1 MKTKKQLG
9 FTLIELMIVIAIIG
23 ILAAIAMPAYQDYIA
38 RAQATEALQATGGLR
53 TDVAVAYWDK
63 GVYPDANDELMA
75 MTRELE
81 GKYFK
86 KNEITLEPN
95 TGIITV
101 RFSLGANKGETV
113 TITPEANDKL
123 NHIITWIC
131 GGTIKPQRLPST
143 CRTRSIS
150 L

>member
-1 MKTKKQLG
+1 MNIKKQLG

-63 GVYPDANDELMA
+63 GAYPDANDELMNLA
-75 MTRELE
+75 KEIE

-86 KNEITLEPN
+86 KTEATLTPN
-95 TGIITV
+95 TGVITV
-101 RFSLGANKGETV
+101 SFSSGSNKGKTV
-113 TITPEANDKL
+113 TLTPEANDSL

-143 CRTRSIS
+143 CRTK
-150 L
+150 